1 MGNRLLKFSL
11 FATFQMAVLLHANA
25 VIGGDL
31 PSPTENGLETP
42 AASTDQMTSSKDG
55 SPDEVAQKAQ
65 NPVSDLVSVPFQWNL
80 NGGLQD
86 PERFQNLLNI
96 QPVLPIPLGTQWN
109 LVQRIILPI
118 YSTRQPREE
127 FGLGDTTASF
137 FLSPLS
143 SGAFTW
149 GVGPVL
155 LLPTATRASFGT
167 GKLGAGPTGVIVL
180 SWQKWV
186 IGFLVNHVWSF
197 VGESN
202 SDNVNQT
209 FSQPFMNFNLPNGF
223 YLNTSPILI
232 TQWNRPSGER
242 WLVPLGLGIG
252 KFFSTGNQKWNGQLA
267 GYWNVVRPDEA
278 PQWNLRFSLTLL
290 FPVTEGPSF

>member
-11 FATFQMAVLLHANA
+11 FAIFHMAALLHANA
-25 VIGGDL
+25 VFGEDL

-42 AASTDQMTSSKDG
+42 APSMEKMTSSKDG
-55 SPDEVAQKAQ
+55 SEDEVVQKAQ

-137 FLSPLS
+137 FLSPSS

-149 GVGPVL
+149 GMGPVL

-167 GKLGAGPTGVIVL
+167 GTLGAGPTGVIVL
-180 SWQKWV
+180 SLKKWV
-186 IGFLVNHVWSF
+186 VGFLVNHVWSF

-202 SDNVNQT
+202 SVNVNQT
-209 FSQPFMNFNLPNGF
+209 FAQPFVNFNLPNGF
-223 YLNTSPILI
+223 YLNTSPNLI

-242 WLVPLGLGIG
+242 WLVPIGLGIG
-252 KFFSTGNQKWNGQLA
+252 KFFSTGSQKWNGQLA

-278 PQWNLRFSLTLL
+278 PQWNLRFTLTLL
-290 FPVTEGPSF
+290 FPVAEGPSF